1 MNLKLF
7 TATFLTSVCMAASY
21 AGPAAALDYEDYP
34 IVKLRTLDKITA
46 RTMTFEA
53 KVGATMKFGE
63 IFIKVQTCRKPPPV
77 QKTEASAFLQIWE
90 TDTVKDQSRWVFSG
104 WMFGSS
110 PTLSAM
116 DHPVYD
122 VWVIDCLGKDPEA
135 LPPPEEETAGEENDG
150 VLPDGTQPD
159 EPPPEQL
166 GNETPRDPATS
177 GTIDLPAEQSPPQQE
192 RQTRDDLIEEES
204 VPASNLPQDAER
216 VPQQDAVPDD
226 AVAPVAPASPAAP
239 ASGGGTEGFQGIY

>member
-1 MNLKLF
+1 M
-7 TATFLTSVCMAASY
+7 TFLRKTLLASALIGGCLAAL
-21 AGPAAALDYEDYP
+21 PAAALDYEDYP

-77 QKTEASAFLQIWE
+77 QKSEAAAFLQIWE
-90 TDTVKDQSRWVFSG
+90 TDSVKDQSRWIFSG

-135 LPPPEEETAGEENDG
+135 LPPPETSDDAAI
-150 VLPDGTQPD
+150 LPPGTQPAL
-159 EPPPEQL
+159 PPAEQL
-166 GNETPRDPATS
+166 G
-177 GTIDLPAEQSPPQQE
+177 EQGEQA
-192 RQTRDDLIEEES
+192 
-204 VPASNLPQDAER
+204 PASDEATPDTEAHDDDGVVEET
-216 VPQQDAVPDD
+216 VPTSNMPTDAVPTEQPVTPETP
-226 AVAPVAPASPAAP
+226 AVPDEAEPEPRQVEPVPEPQPAPVAPAPENHDS
-239 ASGGGTEGFQGIY
+239 FQGIY